1 MELSNNS
8 SKVGDL
14 ESGILP
20 DGEGVVTTAS
30 FGFITSAGIV
40 ALAIRKL
47 NATNGGTA
55 VTNTIVLETSIPEA
69 VTLALGNT
77 LLDSHIVLVLTGA
90 VDECTTHMALNTIHV
105 TSR

>member
-1 MELSNNS
+1 LELSNNS
-8 SKVGDL
+8 SKIGEL

-20 DGEGVVTTAS
+20 DGEGIITAAS
-30 FGFITSAGIV
+30 FGFITGARIV

-47 NATNGGTA
+47 NATNGRTA
-55 VTNTIVLETSIPEA
+55 VTDTIVLETSVPEA

-77 LLDSHIVLVLTGA
+77 LLDSHVVLVLTGA
-90 VDECTTHMALNTIHV
+90 VDECTTHMTLNTIHV